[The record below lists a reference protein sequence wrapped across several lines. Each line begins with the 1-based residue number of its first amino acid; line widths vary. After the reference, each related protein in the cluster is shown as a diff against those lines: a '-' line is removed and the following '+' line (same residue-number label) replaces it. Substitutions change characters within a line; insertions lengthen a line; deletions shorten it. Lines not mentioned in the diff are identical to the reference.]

1 MTITI
6 KKHLL
11 ILCLASLSS
20 QLCLAQGLYFKNLNV
35 ENGLSQE
42 DISSIVQ
49 DSFGF
54 IWIGT
59 FDGLNR
65 FDGRTIETFNQ
76 QTANPASLPDNRISA
91 LAEDHKKRL
100 WIGTQGGLFAY
111 YSLLTEQFHRIKSP
125 DYTGEIL
132 KIFQAENQSLYALTS
147 IGVLKLNDGSE
158 PEFELIPTSKNLHTR
173 DAIQKTNDEIY
184 FAGISGI
191 SILKNEKVTK
201 LRNPDRTIFSSLA
214 RADKSIIA
222 GGDDG
227 LYIVDEINGV
237 KKLDN
242 IELPNAPINAMI
254 NDKDGNIWIGV
265 ENKGLFQ
272 LDKSLNLLS
281 HYTASKTTSRGLLSN
296 TILELYLDA
305 SNNLWVGSRQGLC
318 YTNLSNTGFNSIN
331 LTDLYRPNVRSL
343 LVNDQDLLLGITNEG
358 LFRYDL
364 QNGTLTDLKISDVNF
379 VNHIEKIENKI
390 YASTDRG
397 LLSLSNDY
405 SLESIHRIPNYPT
418 NESANIRCVAKDAY
432 DRIYVGTHKGILL
445 KKGDKLNWIWD
456 DYPELQVL
464 NEYFIFR
471 MFFDQNTNQL
481 LVGTR
486 SKGLVILSMDQN
498 GEFLEV
504 DTEGLLDI
512 NGNPISN
519 TSVWSFHQ
527 SRDGSIWIGS
537 DLGLFKRES
546 NEVNFHQIDVAGVL
560 DKKILSIA
568 EDKNNNLWLS
578 STQGLTHFRAKMQK
592 VKTYTF
598 EDGLLSSSMTEAS
611 GYFEDKIFF
620 GTTIGANYM
629 DANGISLNPFDPEL
643 LLSNLKINNEAV
655 KPSDELYGSIILSEN
670 INATDQLSLNHL
682 QNNFSLDFSATNF
695 SNNSKNNYRYRLGG
709 YDSKWVYTVYNKVI
723 SYSNLDPGE
732 YLLEIQVEDNEGN
745 WTINPFALPIQ
756 IEPAFWKTTLAYV
769 IYAFLIG
776 AIAFAF
782 LYFWLQKQRLNHQIE
797 LDHIKISQDKE
808 LRDKQLSFFVDV
820 GHEFKTPLSLI
831 LAPFKDLMDETLSA
845 EQKNICLQIVSRNI
859 DRMNILVNQLLDL
872 GRISEGQKFVKV
884 KEQDL
889 RLTIREYTKAFE
901 WQIHHENIDLRLN
914 LDKCTGYFDSSVL
927 EKGFYNVL
935 SNAFKYTPNSGVID
949 ISLKE
954 EQINGNV
961 FAIINVSDSGSGIP
975 DDQKSHIFERFYHG
989 KDRASSGIGL
999 HLAKSLIQ
1007 AHGGSIIVEDSDL
1020 GGAKFKINLP
1030 ISRNSYS
1037 DAEINISP
1045 VEQRKVSVVAGDSNS
1060 FNDEVVEKGET
1071 ILIVEDDHELRN
1083 YLNISLQNDYSIL
1096 QANNGEQGLS
1106 MAQENLPDIII
1117 SDVMMPIMD
1126 GIEMCEQLK
1135 INNDTSHIPILF
1147 LTAKR
1152 DIDDQNKGLKV
1163 GAWDYI
1169 TKPFDSEALRRKV
1182 INILETRNR
1191 FKKYLLNH
1199 NTNIDIESHYTSYD
1213 QKLLQNINQV
1223 IIDNIS
1229 NTNFTA
1235 SELAKEVGLSRMHL
1249 HRKLKTLAGETAKI
1263 IITRA
1268 KMRYAVDMFDKG
1280 CDRVQEAMIAVGITN
1295 YGNFNNNFKSE
1306 MKMTASE
1313 YIEKRARK
1321 TDEGD

>member
-1 MTITI
+1 M
-6 KKHLL
+6 LL
-11 ILCLASLSS
+11 LCLSSLSS
-20 QLCLAQGLYFKNLNV
+20 QLCDAQGLYFKTLNV

-65 FDGRTIETFNQ
+65 FDGRTIETFHQ
-76 QTANPASLPDNRISA
+76 QTANPASLPDNRINA

-111 YSLLTEQFHRIKSP
+111 YSLLTEKFYRIKSP
-125 DYTGEIL
+125 EVTGEIL
-132 KIFQAENQSLYALTS
+132 KIFLAKDQSLYALTS
-147 IGVLKLNDGSE
+147 IGILKLNDGSE
-158 PEFELIPTSKNLHTR
+158 PAFEFIPTSKNLHSR
-173 DAIQKTNDEIY
+173 DAIQKTEGEIY
-184 FAGISGI
+184 FAGIYGI
-191 SILKNEKVTK
+191 SLSRNEKLTK
-201 LRNPDRTIFSSLA
+201 LQNPEKTMFSSIA
-214 RADKSIIA
+214 RADQSIIV

-227 LYIVDEINGV
+227 LYIIDENNGV
-237 KKLDN
+237 KRLEN

-265 ENKGLFQ
+265 ENEGLFQ

-281 HYTASKTTSRGLLSN
+281 HYSASKGTPRGLLSN

-331 LTDLYRPNVRSL
+331 LSDIYRPNVRSL
-343 LVNDQDLLLGITNEG
+343 LVNGQDLLLGITNEG
-358 LFRYDL
+358 LFKYDF
-364 QNGTLTDLKISDVNF
+364 QDGTLTDLKISDINF

-390 YASTDRG
+390 YVSTNRG

-405 SLESIHRIPNYPT
+405 GLASIHRIPNYPP
-418 NESANIRCVAKDAY
+418 NEPANIRCVAQDGY
-432 DRIYVGTHKGILL
+432 NRIFVGTHKGILL
-445 KKGDKLNWIWD
+445 KKGDELSWIWD
-456 DYPELQVL
+456 DYPELKKLSQ
-464 NEYFIFR
+464 YFIFR
-471 MFFDQNTNQL
+471 IFFDENTNQL

-486 SKGLVILSMDQN
+486 LRGLVILSMDEN
-498 GEFLEV
+498 GDFFKV

-519 TSVWSFHQ
+519 NSVWSFHQ
-527 SRDGSIWIGS
+527 SKDGSIWIGS

-546 NEVNFHQIDVAGVL
+546 NEESFHQIDVKGIL

-568 EDKNNNLWLS
+568 EDRKNNLWLS
-578 STQGLTHFRAKMQK
+578 STQGLIHYRAEAQK
-592 VKTYTF
+592 VKTFTF

-620 GTTIGANYM
+620 GTTVGLNYIN
-629 DANGISLNPFDPEL
+629 AHGISPNPFHPEL

-655 KPSDELYGSIILSEN
+655 KPSEQLHGAIILKEN
-670 INATDQLSLNHL
+670 INATKQLYLNHL
-682 QNNFSLDFSATNF
+682 QNNFSIDFSATNF
-695 SNNSKNNYRYRLGG
+695 SNNSKNNYRYRLEG
-709 YDSKWVYTVYNKVI
+709 YDSKWVYTTYNKVI
-723 SYSNLDPGE
+723 SYSNLDPGK
-732 YLLEIQVEDNEGN
+732 YLLEVQVEDNDGN
-745 WTINPFALPIQ
+745 WTVKPFELPIYIQ
-756 IEPAFWKTTLAYV
+756 PAFWKTTLAYAFYV
-769 IYAFLIG
+769 IIVG
-776 AIAFAF
+776 IIAFAF

-831 LAPFKDLMDETLSA
+831 LAPFKDLMDEKLSA

-859 DRMNILVNQLLDL
+859 DRMNILVHQLLDL

-884 KEQDL
+884 TEKDL
-889 RLTIREYTKAFE
+889 RLTIKEYTKAFD

-914 LDKCTGYFDSSVL
+914 LDKCTGYFDSAVL
-927 EKGFYNVL
+927 EKGFYNIL
-935 SNAFKYTPNSGVID
+935 SNAFKYTPHSGVID

-954 EQINGNV
+954 HNINGNI
-961 FAIINVSDSGSGIP
+961 FAIIKVSDSGSGIP
-975 DDQKSHIFERFYHG
+975 DDQKAHIFERFYHG

-999 HLAKSLIQ
+999 HLAQSLIQ
-1007 AHGGSIIVEDSDL
+1007 AHGGTIAVEDSEL
-1020 GGAKFKINLP
+1020 GGAKFKITLP

-1037 DAEINISP
+1037 ESEINSKSENIHEP
-1045 VEQRKVSVVAGDSNS
+1045 SVTGSSDS
-1060 FNDEVVEKGET
+1060 FNDEILEKGET

-1083 YLNISLQNDYSIL
+1083 YLNISLQNDYTIL

-1106 MAQENLPDIII
+1106 IAQENLPDIII
-1117 SDVMMPIMD
+1117 SDVMMPILD
-1126 GIEMCEQLK
+1126 GIEMCQHLK
-1135 INNDTSHIPILF
+1135 TNKDTSHIPILF
-1147 LTAKR
+1147 LTAKK
-1152 DIDDQNKGLKV
+1152 DAEDQKRGLEV

-1199 NTNIDIESHYTSYD
+1199 KINIDIESHYTSYD

-1223 IIDNIS
+1223 IVDNIS

-1249 HRKLKTLAGETAKI
+1249 HRKLKTLVGETAKI

-1268 KMRYAVDMFDKG
+1268 KIRYAVDMFDKG
-1280 CDRVQEAMIAVGITN
+1280 CDRVQEAMNAVGITN

-1313 YIEKRARK
+1313 YIDKIAQK
-1321 TDEGD
+1321 KSSNQQ